1 MHSQVYWC
9 SILLRLVLF
18 ALSLQPILIRLNYGD
33 SMIGADP
40 NIFLGVDQQCR
51 PQDSDIFVVVD
62 KLEGSKNI
70 EKKFEGFLISK
81 DFEQKKRC
89 CGDAGHFP
97 PQIHH
102 LCNLL
107 VAVLDR

>member
-1 MHSQVYWC
+1 
-9 SILLRLVLF
+9 
-18 ALSLQPILIRLNYGD
+18 
-33 SMIGADP
+33 MIGADL

-62 KLEGSKNI
+62 KLEGSKNT

-81 DFEQKKRC
+81 DCEQKKRC

>member
-1 MHSQVYWC
+1 MHF
-9 SILLRLVLF
+9 VLS
-18 ALSLQPILIRLNYGD
+18 ALSLQSILIRLNYGD
-33 SMIGADP
+33 SIIGADP
-40 NIFLGVDQQCR
+40 DIFLDVDQQCR

-62 KLEGSKNI
+62 KLEGSKNT

-81 DFEQKKRC
+81 DCEQKKRC

-97 PQIHH
+97 PKIHH